1 MQSNDNHPA
10 IAADAALD
18 PRRWLALAVV
28 LLAAAIDLIDTTIV
42 NVAIPSIQEDLGAS
56 AAAIEWIVAGYTL
69 AFAVVLIT
77 GGRLGD
83 AFGRKRLFLIG
94 VAGFTVTSAIAGL
107 AQSPEA
113 LIAARVA
120 QGALAAL
127 MVPQVLS
134 MIQVNFPAEERAK
147 AYGMYGA
154 FAGIATIS
162 GPILGGLLVQ
172 ADLFGLEWR
181 PIFLINVPVGV
192 ATLAAAV
199 KFVPESRAEH
209 GRRFDLAGVGLVTA
223 ALILLL
229 YPLVQGP
236 ELDWPAWTFVS
247 MAASVP
253 AFALFA
259 WHQRRVATRGGS
271 PLVPLGLFRQRG
283 FTGGV
288 LAGLTFFSG
297 VASFFLVM
305 TITLQSGLGFSPLHT
320 AITFL
325 PWSIGIAAA
334 SGASVQLAPR
344 LGRRLTVTGAVMMA
358 AGMGAVLFAVDRGGA
373 ELGSWA
379 LAPGMLVSGLGMG
392 MVAPTLIDVALAGVR
407 GRDAG
412 SASGV
417 INTALQLGGAIGV
430 AVIGV
435 IFFGL
440 LPEGARL
447 AADPAAGFAAT
458 LRDALWFEVGL
469 YLLSA
474 LSMLLLPRQ
483 GSRVEADAGAA
494 HAAQAV
500 PEVASV

>member
-1 MQSNDNHPA
+1 MGRLRQESITA
-10 IAADAALD
+10 TGAEALD

-28 LLAAAIDLIDTTIV
+28 LLAVAIDLIDTTIV

-69 AFAVVLIT
+69 AFAVILIT

-83 AFGRKRLFLIG
+83 AFGRKRLFLTG

-107 AQSPEA
+107 AQTPDA
-113 LIAARVA
+113 LIAARVG
-120 QGALAAL
+120 QGVMAAL

-134 MIQVNFPAEERAK
+134 MIQVNFSPEERPK

-162 GPILGGLLVQ
+162 GPIVGGLLVQ
-172 ADLFGLEWR
+172 ADLFSLDWR
-181 PIFLINVPVGV
+181 PIFLINVPVGIL
-192 ATLAAAV
+192 TLIAAA
-199 KFVPESRAEH
+199 KLVPESRAEH
-209 GRRFDLAGVGLVTA
+209 AQRFDFAGVGIVTG
-223 ALILLL
+223 ALMLLL
-229 YPLVQGP
+229 YSLVQGR

-253 AFALFA
+253 AFGLFA
-259 WHQRRVATRGGS
+259 LHQRRRARRGGS
-271 PLVPLGLFRQRG
+271 PLVPLALFRQRG
-283 FTGGV
+283 FVGGV
-288 LAGLTFFSG
+288 VGGLVFFSG

-305 TITLQSGLGFSPLHT
+305 TITLQAGLGFSPLHT
-320 AITFL
+320 AATFL
-325 PWSIGIAAA
+325 PWSLGIAIA
-334 SGASVQLAPR
+334 SGVSVQLAPK
-344 LGRRLTVTGAVMMA
+344 LGRRLTVAGSLAMA
-358 AGMGAVLFAVDRGGA
+358 AGMSAILYAVDAAGA
-373 ELGSWA
+373 DLGTWA
-379 LAPGMLVSGLGMG
+379 LAPGLLVSGLGMG

-417 INTALQLGGAIGV
+417 INTSLQLGGAIGV

-440 LPEGARL
+440 LPEGAQL
-447 AADPAAGFAAT
+447 PADLPTGFAST
-458 LRDALWFEVGL
+458 LRDTMRFVIGI

-474 LSMLLLPRQ
+474 VAMMLLPKHA
-483 GSRVEADAGAA
+483 SRTDAEDTAAPAAEPVAEAA
-494 HAAQAV
+494 
-500 PEVASV
+500 

>member
-1 MQSNDNHPA
+1 MGRLGQEP
-10 IAADAALD
+10 IAAPQEALD

-28 LLAAAIDLIDTTIV
+28 LLAVAIDLIDTTIV

-94 VAGFTVTSAIAGL
+94 VAGFMVTSAMAGL

-113 LIAARVA
+113 LITARLG
-120 QGALAAL
+120 QGVMAAL

-134 MIQVNFPAEERAK
+134 MIQVNFSPEERPK

-162 GPILGGLLVQ
+162 GPIVGGLLVQ
-172 ADLFGLEWR
+172 ADLFSLDWR
-181 PIFLINVPVGV
+181 PIFLINVPLGIL
-192 ATLAAAV
+192 TLIAAA
-199 KFVPESRAEH
+199 KLVPESRAEH
-209 GRRFDLAGVGLVTA
+209 AQRFDFVGVGIVTG
-223 ALILLL
+223 ALMLLL
-229 YPLVQGP
+229 YPLVQGR
-236 ELDWPAWTFVS
+236 ELEWPAWTFVS

-259 WHQRRVATRGGS
+259 VHQRRRARQGGS
-271 PLVPLGLFRQRG
+271 PLVPLRLFGQRG
-283 FTGGV
+283 FLGGV
-288 LAGLTFFSG
+288 VAGLAFFSG

-305 TITLQSGLGFSPLHT
+305 TITLQVGLGFSPLHT
-320 AITFL
+320 ALTFL
-325 PWSIGIAAA
+325 PWSLGIAAA
-334 SGASVQLAPR
+334 SGLSVQLAPR
-344 LGRRLTVTGAVMMA
+344 LGRRLTVAGSLVMA
-358 AGMGAVLFAVDRGGA
+358 AGMAATLYAVGTAGAD
-373 ELGSWA
+373 LGSWA
-379 LAPGMLVSGLGMG
+379 LAPGLLVSGLGMG

-407 GRDAG
+407 DRDAG

-430 AVIGV
+430 AAIGV

-440 LPEGARL
+440 LPEGMQF
-447 AADPAAGFAAT
+447 AADPATAFSET
-458 LRDALWFEVGL
+458 LRDTMWFVVGI
-469 YLLSA
+469 YVLSA
-474 LSMLLLPRQ
+474 AAMMLLPKHEP
-483 GSRVEADAGAA
+483 SADAKAKAPAGAKP
-494 HAAQAV
+494 AAESA
-500 PEVASV
+500 